1 MNHDSKHSTN
11 RAQQKEVDEIRE
23 SSLAHVRLSYMTEI
37 VQGATGVG
45 AKLDHLGQGSNRRV
59 DRSPNGTSIPWYKE
73 TEASKDQHFYWSTKV
88 MWDDW
93 MDRMHANSDMAS
105 QCRILPRPYDD
116 IQAELIESGAKG
128 HRMQL
133 HGEMEDKRP
142 DSTWVGG
149 IGNLTYFEAGEGKV
163 GMA

>member
-1 MNHDSKHSTN
+1 M
-11 RAQQKEVDEIRE
+11 RE

-37 VQGATGVG
+37 ATGAG
-45 AKLDHLGQGSNRRV
+45 AKLDNLGQGSTRRV
-59 DRSPNGTSIPWYKE
+59 DRSPDGNDIVGYKE
-73 TEASKDQHFYWSTKV
+73 TEASKNQHFHWSTKV

-93 MDRMHANSDMAS
+93 MDRMHANSDTAS

-116 IQAELIESGAKG
+116 IQAEMIESGAKG

-133 HGEMEDKRP
+133 HGEPEDKRP

-149 IGNLTYFEAGEGKV
+149 IGNLTYFEAGEGQV